1 MMILPHDA
9 PSYAVRTAVAAAA
22 LAASFFLLRMP
33 RLDFS
38 LRSLGW
44 GVAAGIAVFAI
55 WIAPEI
61 AGYGTGA
68 IAGDSPF
75 DPKVCGWPLTIVRLC
90 GSAFVIAAAE
100 ELFFRR
106 WLMNFAGFW
115 WMVALFAIE
124 HDRWAVGALA
134 GAVYGFLALKKG
146 LTSAIIAHVV
156 TNLVIGLWVIWRGDW
171 QFW

>member
-9 PSYAVRTAVAAAA
+9 PSYAWRVAASLPLLA
-22 LAASFFLLRMP
+22 LSWFLLGRPCP
-33 RLDFS
+33 RFS
-38 LRSLGW
+38 LRPLVWGAGA
-44 GVAAGIAVFAI
+44 GVAVFFV

-124 HDRWAVGALA
+124 HDRWVVGALA

-156 TNLVIGLWVIWRGDW
+156 TNLVLGLWVIWRGDW